1 MNPEREK
8 QLRELAN
15 PANFGCTCREDM
27 RELFAEID
35 ALRVDEKMLKDGG
48 DRQKNTIAVLREQ
61 IYRHNSEL
69 KPLRESSERLKS
81 KVDELYADRDHRIE
95 LAETLRSQLSE
106 AIGLGNGADW
116 EVIKEFA
123 TELATLYLHTYD
135 ADTDAMRPGREKWLR
150 SHVDARPD
158 RYPSASWRND
168 VKELLAEIDRLRGVQ
183 ETRREAAQRCGDKT
197 IKLEELLSELRKES
211 HRRGEQIT
219 DHHKKMY
226 DFECTMATVRAQLDR
241 ANQEAKQL
249 RRGNEILRKELAD
262 KHAGHC
268 DGNCG
273 MSIAECAVTEGVL
286 YASAVAPVAPQHLPQ
301 WLYERSGTYTMA
313 WEKLTDTQR
322 AAWRREANAVRQAVR
337 GDAPAAQSD
346 QGVTDEVATALVYL
360 DALRDALR
368 KAPPFRSM

>member
-1 MNPEREK
+1 
-8 QLRELAN
+8 
-15 PANFGCTCREDM
+15 M

-35 ALRVDEKMLKDGG
+35 ALRVDEKMLKDGS

-95 LAETLRSQLSE
+95 QTETLRSQLSE

-135 ADTDAMRPGREKWLR
+135 ADSDAMRPGREKWLR
-150 SHVDARPD
+150 SHVDTMPD
-158 RYPSASWRND
+158 HYPSTSWRND
-168 VKELLAEIDRLRGVQ
+168 VKELFAEIDRLRGVQ

-197 IKLEELLSELRKES
+197 IKLEERVSELRKEM
-211 HRRGEQIT
+211 HRRGKLIT
-219 DHHKKMY
+219 DYQKKMY
-226 DFECTMATVRAQLDR
+226 DFECTIATVRAQLAR
-241 ANQEAKQL
+241 ANKDAEQL

-262 KHAGHC
+262 KHAGNC

-286 YASAVAPVAPQHLPQ
+286 YASASATVAPQKEDIDTLPR
-301 WLYERSGTYTMA
+301 WLHERSGTYTMA

-322 AAWRREANAVRQAVR
+322 AAWRREADAVRQAVR
-337 GDAPAAQSD
+337 RDAPAAQSD